1 MDTIKYLEL
10 AVSKDEGRYNMQSIY
25 RDTDC
30 MVATDGHRLHL
41 VGNLASIDKPHLLDG
56 SSYEYPNYKVITG
69 EDYREVCSIKLGK
82 LELTSL
88 KALAKFLGKKPIV
101 KLSISDS
108 CLTFESVKFKLWGGI
123 RFDVE
128 QDAAFDSMGIRL
140 DYFIDAIIPDTHM
153 TISQGKPLTNSP
165 IMLSS
170 GIYHSKAF
178 IMPCRITD

>member
-10 AVSKDEGRYNMQSIY
+10 AVSKDKGRYNMQSIY

-82 LELTSL
+82 LELISL

-108 CLTFESVKFKLWGGI
+108 CLTFESIRFKLWGGI

-128 QDAAFDSMGIRL
+128 QDAAFDSTGIRL